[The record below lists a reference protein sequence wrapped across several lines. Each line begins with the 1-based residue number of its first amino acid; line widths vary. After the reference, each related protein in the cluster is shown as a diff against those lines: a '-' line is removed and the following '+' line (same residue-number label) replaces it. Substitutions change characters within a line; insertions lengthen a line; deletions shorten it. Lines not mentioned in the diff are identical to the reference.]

1 MLNPCLKTFDASTT
15 INPWIVVLSWTRT
28 GLIDPFQLPG
38 IHLRGH
44 QACLG
49 PTGPSFPSLHNE
61 KLHTI
66 TTRKGTMCIY
76 IYSCYIIYIYIIT
89 YTLNL
94 LSRNVRTNKLRISV
108 RKFSYVQS
116 RPEMWIFQLAMFK
129 TRCSSSLALCSRCLR
144 TGSSVHGWSWIIKA
158 LC

>member
-1 MLNPCLKTFDASTT
+1 MLQQPSTRGLWCSVERGLASLIRFSCPASICVATKRAWDRQAQAFQAYIMRNSIQSQQEKEPC
-15 INPWIVVLSWTRT
+15 V
-28 GLIDPFQLPG
+28 
-38 IHLRGH
+38 
-44 QACLG
+44 
-49 PTGPSFPSLHNE
+49 
-61 KLHTI
+61 
-66 TTRKGTMCIY
+66 Y

-144 TGSSVHGWSWIIKA
+144 TGSSVHG
-158 LC
+158 